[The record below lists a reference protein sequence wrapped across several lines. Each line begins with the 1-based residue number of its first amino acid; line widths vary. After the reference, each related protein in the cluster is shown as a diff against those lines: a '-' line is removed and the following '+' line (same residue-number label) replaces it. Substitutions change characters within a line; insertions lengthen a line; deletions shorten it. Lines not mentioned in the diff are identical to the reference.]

1 MEYSRVASDP
11 AKVGHAAEAVVG
23 VNVKAV
29 LHGHGRTK
37 QEAGNGVQDTLG
49 LSSRARS
56 LDTTVSSFI

>member
-11 AKVGHAAEAVVG
+11 AKVGHATETVVR

-37 QEAGNGVQDTLG
+37 QEASDGVQDTLG